1 MRQTEAIHGALKRVI
16 RRQGQTYA
24 AAARVLELS
33 EASVKRLFSRGELSL
48 DRLER
53 LCDWLG
59 VDIAG
64 VVALSEN
71 AQPLVTELDSQ
82 QEWELLRDPTLLLV
96 SILVLN
102 GWSQAEMLDTYRIEP
117 AELQRK
123 LRRLEQLG
131 LIELLPVERIRLR
144 TARNFAWRKDGPIQ
158 EFFAARVLPEF
169 VATRFDGPG
178 EHMRFVSALLSR
190 SSLQKLQASVDA
202 LAREFDELMAQDLKL
217 PIDQRFGASMFVGI
231 RPWEYSEFA
240 KRRKRPRPRL
250 T

>member
-1 MRQTEAIHGALKRVI
+1 MRQTDAIHGALKRVM
-16 RRQGQTYA
+16 RREGQTYA
-24 AAARVLELS
+24 GAARVLELS
-33 EASVKRLFSRGELSL
+33 EASIKRLFSRSELSL
-48 DRLER
+48 ERLER

-59 VDIAG
+59 VDIAA
-64 VVALSEN
+64 VVALSESV
-71 AQPLVTELDSQ
+71 QPLVTEIDSQ

-102 GWSQAEMLDTYRIEP
+102 GWSQADMLDTYRIEP

-123 LRRLEQLG
+123 LRRLEKLG
-131 LIELLPVERIRLR
+131 VIELLPADRIRLR

-158 EFFAARVLPEF
+158 EFFATRVLPEF
-169 VATRFDGPG
+169 LATRFDGPG
-178 EHMRFVSALLSR
+178 EHMRFLSGLLSR
-190 SSLQKLQASVDA
+190 ASLDKLRGSVEA

-217 PIDQRFGASMFVGI
+217 PMDQRFGASIFVGM